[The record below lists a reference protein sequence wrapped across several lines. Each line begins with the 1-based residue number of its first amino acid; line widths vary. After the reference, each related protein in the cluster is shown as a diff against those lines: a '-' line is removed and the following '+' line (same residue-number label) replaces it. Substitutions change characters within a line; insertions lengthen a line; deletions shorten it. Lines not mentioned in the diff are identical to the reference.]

1 MYGLMRSVL
10 FRLDAE
16 TAHDLSLQWLAR
28 KPIARMAGK
37 MAGALP
43 SAPTRVMGLDFPNPV
58 GLAAGLDKNGDCVD
72 GLSRLGFG
80 FLEVGTVTPRPQSGN
95 PRPRMF
101 RLPQAQALINRMG
114 FNNLGVDHLLA
125 ALARS
130 DYPGVLGIN
139 IGKNRDTPVEQA
151 LDDYQTCLRKVYS
164 RASYVAVNVSS
175 PNTPGLRTLQHGAA
189 LRSLLNGLKSAQ
201 EELAQIH
208 GRYVPLAVKVAPDLT
223 PEELPP
229 LAEAIQRHKI
239 DAVIA
244 TNTTNDRTGVVGLDH
259 AGETGGLS
267 GHPLASKSTGIIRAL
282 HRQLGPGTP
291 IIGVGGIIRAEDA
304 LDKLAAGASLVQIY
318 TGLIYRGPALVGET
332 VRAIASH
339 RQSSGSRSSAVEA

>member
-1 MYGLMRSVL
+1 MYRLMRSML

-16 TAHDLSLQWLAR
+16 AAHDLSLQWLAR
-28 KPIARMAGK
+28 KPIAQLAGR

-43 SAPTRVMGLDFPNPV
+43 PAPTRVMGLDFPNPV

-125 ALARS
+125 ALTRS

-139 IGKNRDTPVEQA
+139 IGKNRDTPVGQA
-151 LDDYQTCLRKVYS
+151 LDDYQTCLRKVYGH
-164 RASYVAVNVSS
+164 ASYVAVNVSS
-175 PNTPGLRTLQHGAA
+175 PNTPGLRSLQHGEA
-189 LRSLLNGLKSAQ
+189 LERLLGGLKSTQ
-201 EELAQIH
+201 DELAQTH

-223 PEELPP
+223 PQELPP
-229 LAEAIQRHKI
+229 LVEAIQRHDI
-239 DAVIA
+239 DGVIA
-244 TNTTNDRTGVVGLDH
+244 TNTTNDRTGVAGLDH

-267 GHPLASKSTGIIRAL
+267 GHPLTNKSTEIIRVL
-282 HRQLGPGTP
+282 HQQLGPSTP
-291 IIGVGGIIRAEDA
+291 IIGVGGILRAEDA

-339 RQSSGSRSSAVEA
+339 RQSSESRSTADDA